1 MSAGGPPR
9 VDPDPEEGWID
20 RELALEF
27 PALALVSL
35 AVAVPGGR
43 RRTEPALAERLRAL
57 SDRFTGRRAVAIRR
71 EPVPAAY
78 RAFFR
83 HVGLDPDV
91 QRTPVEAAVL
101 ERLVHGGF
109 ASRGP
114 VDDALLLAV
123 VETAVPVWALDDEA
137 LDGPLG
143 LRAARRGERLGQGP
157 LASDLPAGRLVMAD
171 AARPVAVLFGDVAPS
186 ARPAGGCRRVRLAA
200 VRVPGVPAIHAEEAL
215 WTAAEA
221 LGADPP
227 DG

>member
-1 MSAGGPPR
+1 VSAARPPD
-9 VDPDPEEGWID
+9 VDPDPQDGWID
-20 RELALEF
+20 HELALEF
-27 PALALVSL
+27 PALALATM
-35 AVAVPGGR
+35 AVATAAGH
-43 RRTEPALAERLRAL
+43 RRTDPAVAERLRAL

-101 ERLVHGGF
+101 ERLVRGGF

-114 VDDALLLAV
+114 LDDALLLAV
-123 VETAVPVWALDDEA
+123 VETAVPVWAFDDEA

-143 LRAARRGERLGQGP
+143 LRAARRGERLGDGP
-157 LASDLPAGRLVMAD
+157 LASDLPAGRLVVAD

-186 ARPAGGCRRVRLAA
+186 ARAGGGCRRVRLVA

-215 WTAAEA
+215 WTAAEV
-221 LGADPP
+221 LGTDPP
-227 DG
+227 GG